1 MNEEL
6 AVVGRRVESRR
17 VDEDRKLGSIVDPNA
32 GFLSGQSH
40 AVANLLA
47 SASSGFVDEN
57 RRRWRR
63 SRRVVRMR
71 MVEMVM
77 MLMMMVLLLLLLLLE
92 AGLAV
97 LRGRT
102 LVRGRRGRGG
112 IVLRRRR

>member
-32 GFLSGQSH
+32 GFLPGQSH
-40 AVANLLA
+40 AVADLLA

-77 MLMMMVLLLLLLLLE
+77 MLMMMVLLLLLLE